1 MKSTVASLAVLIA
14 CHNRREKTITCLKH
28 LAITARCSM
37 VDYQLF
43 LFDDGS
49 TDGTADA
56 VKLLEPNAVIIRGD
70 GSYFWNRSMNK
81 IFSAALQVGF
91 PAYLWL
97 NDDTMLQPDAFGL
110 MIAAKDSVSPDD
122 AIVVGAVSDPDSGQT
137 TYGGLRDVEPRFRP
151 FLAELLDP
159 VDHPQDVDV
168 MNGNVVLI
176 PDRVARRLGNVDPV
190 FEHGMGDTDYSKR
203 ARKLGIRI
211 ILTAGYVGVC
221 SRNSLLGT
229 HRDKEMPLLQRV
241 RQIFSRKGLPW
252 RSWLV
257 MCWRHGG
264 ALWPIH
270 FLWGYAKVILGRA

>member
-1 MKSTVASLAVLIA
+1 MASFAVLIA
-14 CHNRREKTITCLKH
+14 CHNRREKTIACLKH

-110 MIAAKDSVSPDD
+110 MIAAKDSVLPDD
-122 AIVVGAVSDPDSGQT
+122 AIVVGAISDPDSGQT

-151 FLAELLDP
+151 FLAE
-159 VDHPQDVDV
+159 
-168 MNGNVVLI
+168 
-176 PDRVARRLGNVDPV
+176 
-190 FEHGMGDTDYSKR
+190 
-203 ARKLGIRI
+203 
-211 ILTAGYVGVC
+211 
-221 SRNSLLGT
+221 
-229 HRDKEMPLLQRV
+229 
-241 RQIFSRKGLPW
+241 
-252 RSWLV
+252 
-257 MCWRHGG
+257 
-264 ALWPIH
+264 
-270 FLWGYAKVILGRA
+270 